1 MIRCRKPP
9 VSRNRKLSLSLV
21 LRDGLR
27 RVIKV
32 AMEAHTQETL

>member
-1 MIRCRKPP
+1 MIRCRKRP
-9 VSRNRKLSLSLV
+9 VSCNRELSLSLV

-27 RVIKV
+27 RFIKV